1 MEKLDSNFFATDQEG
16 EEAKLTFLKEP
27 IDLCFQGNKQKA
39 DFWYISHEI
48 VKAKNMQSTN

>member
-39 DFWYISHEI
+39 DLVHISWNSE
-48 VKAKNMQSTN
+48 S